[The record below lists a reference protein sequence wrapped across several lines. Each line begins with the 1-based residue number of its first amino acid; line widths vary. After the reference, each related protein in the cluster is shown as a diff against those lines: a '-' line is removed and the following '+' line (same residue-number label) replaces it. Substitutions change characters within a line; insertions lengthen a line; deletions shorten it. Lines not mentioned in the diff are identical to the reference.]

1 MRARP
6 TFSRRHA
13 CRPSWTID
21 ARFARGVLLRV
32 VAYREAPRIRPTN
45 TEWARGLSPDA
56 LSVVFQPIVDL
67 NDGRAFAHEALVRC
81 KDPRYPT
88 PPRLF
93 EAAIEEGACG
103 WLGRSIR
110 DIAFRTCGANKLF
123 VNLHPQELTSRW
135 LVKPDDPIGFHDH
148 QVYLEITEV
157 AAFEQFDL
165 CMGVLKE
172 LCRRTGAFLVVDDFG
187 AGYSNLERVADLAP
201 AVVKLDMALT
211 RDIHDR
217 KSRQII
223 VRHVVGMC
231 TELGSVVVGEG
242 VETLDELKC
251 LRDLGVGYAQ
261 GYLLAR
267 PGAPP
272 PEHQWPLATPASSG
286 AMKARP
292 VPRR

>member
-1 MRARP
+1 ML
-6 TFSRRHA
+6 TLVVSRLPNRSPG
-13 CRPSWTID
+13 RD
-21 ARFARGVLLRV
+21 AESL
-32 VAYREAPRIRPTN
+32 
-45 TEWARGLSPDA
+45 RGLAPED
-56 LSVVFQPIVDL
+56 LSVVFQPIVDMR
-67 NDGRAFAHEALVRC
+67 NGRTFAFEALVRC

-110 DIAFRTCGANKLF
+110 EIAFRTCGDNKLF

-135 LVKPDDPIGFHDH
+135 LVKPDDPIGFHDRP
-148 QVYLEITEV
+148 VYLEITE
-157 AAFEQFDL
+157 ASAFEHFEL

-172 LCRRTGAFLVVDDFG
+172 LCRRTGAYLVVDDFG

-211 RDIHDR
+211 RDIHNR
-217 KSRQII
+217 KARQII

-231 TELGSVVVGEG
+231 TELGAVVVGEG
-242 VETLDELKC
+242 VETIEELHC
-251 LRDLGVGYAQ
+251 LRDLGVCYAQ

-267 PGAPP
+267 PGSPPPQPRWPPSPAPP
-272 PEHQWPLATPASSG
+272 PSSRGTKPPRSRTTKPAI
-286 AMKARP
+286 
-292 VPRR
+292 RR

>member
-1 MRARP
+1 MLA
-6 TFSRRHA
+6 
-13 CRPSWTID
+13 
-21 ARFARGVLLRV
+21 V
-32 VAYREAPRIRPTN
+32 VAYRAPDRVRQTD
-45 TEWARGLSPDA
+45 TEMVRGLSPDD

-67 NDGRAFAHEALVRC
+67 RNGRTFAHEALVRC

-93 EAAIEEGACG
+93 EAAVGEGACG
-103 WLGRSIR
+103 WLGRAIR
-110 DIAFRTCGANKLF
+110 DIAFRTCGDNKIF
-123 VNLHPQELTSRW
+123 VNLHPQELSSRW
-135 LVKPDDPIGFHDH
+135 LVKPDDPIGFHDRP
-148 QVYLEITEV
+148 VYLEITEV
-157 AAFEQFDL
+157 AAFEHFEL
-165 CMGVLKE
+165 CMRVLKE
-172 LCRRTGAFLVVDDFG
+172 LCRRTGASLVVDDFG

-211 RDIHDR
+211 RDIHNR
-217 KSRQII
+217 KARQII

-272 PEHQWPLATPASSG
+272 PAHEWPLAPPSSRATKPPRSRNTKPA
-286 AMKARP
+286 
-292 VPRR
+292 PRK

>member
-1 MRARP
+1 M
-6 TFSRRHA
+6 
-13 CRPSWTID
+13 
-21 ARFARGVLLRV
+21 LRV
-32 VAYREAPRIRPTN
+32 LAYRAPNRVQESN
-45 TEWARGLSPDA
+45 AEWVRGLSPDS
-56 LSVVFQPIVDL
+56 LSVVFQPIVDVRNGGL
-67 NDGRAFAHEALVRC
+67 FAYESLVRC

-93 EAAIEEGACG
+93 EAAVDEGACG
-103 WLGRSIR
+103 WLGRTIR
-110 DIAFRTCGANKLF
+110 DIAFRTCGDNTLF
-123 VNLHPQELTSRW
+123 VNVHPQELSSRW

-148 QVYLEITEV
+148 PVYLEITEV
-157 AAFEQFDL
+157 SAFQHFDL

-172 LCRRTGAFLVVDDFG
+172 LCRRTGASLVVDDFG

-211 RDIHDR
+211 RDIHNR
-217 KSRQII
+217 KARQII

-231 TELGSVVVGEG
+231 TELGAVVVGEG

-267 PGAPP
+267 PGSPP
-272 PEHQWPLATPASSG
+272 PQHDWPLTLPPPARGGRG
-286 AMKARP
+286 AGRGW
-292 VPRR
+292 

>member
-1 MRARP
+1 MP
-6 TFSRRHA
+6 E
-13 CRPSWTID
+13 
-21 ARFARGVLLRV
+21 GLRESNAESV
-32 VAYREAPRIRPTN
+32 RD
-45 TEWARGLSPDA
+45 LSPED

-67 NDGRAFAHEALVRC
+67 KNGRTFAHEALVRC
-81 KDPRYPT
+81 KNPRYPT

-93 EAAIEEGACG
+93 EAAIDEGACG
-103 WLGRSIR
+103 WLGRTIR
-110 DIAFRTCGANKLF
+110 DIAFRTCGDNKLF

-135 LVKPDDPIGFHDH
+135 LVKPDDPIGFHDRP
-148 QVYLEITEV
+148 VYLEITE
-157 AAFEQFDL
+157 ASAFEHFEL

-211 RDIHDR
+211 RDIHNR
-217 KSRQII
+217 KARQII

-231 TELGSVVVGEG
+231 TELGAVVVGEG
-242 VETLDELKC
+242 VEALDELRC

-272 PEHQWPLATPASSG
+272 PQHEWPLGPTSQRGPRSRTTKPA
-286 AMKARP
+286 
-292 VPRR
+292 PRR

>member
-1 MRARP
+1 M
-6 TFSRRHA
+6 
-13 CRPSWTID
+13 I
-21 ARFARGVLLRV
+21 RV
-32 VAYREAPRIRPTN
+32 VAYRAPTRSLPSN
-45 TEWARGLSPDA
+45 AEHVRGLSPED

-67 NDGRAFAHEALVRC
+67 RNGRTFAFEALVRC

-88 PPRLF
+88 PPQLF
-93 EAAIEEGACG
+93 EAAIDEGACG

-110 DIAFRTCGANKLF
+110 DIAFRTCGDNKLF
-123 VNLHPQELTSRW
+123 VNLHPHELSSRW
-135 LVKPDDPIGFHDH
+135 LVKPDDPIGFHDRP
-148 QVYLEITEV
+148 VYLEITE
-157 AAFEQFDL
+157 ASAFEHFEL

-172 LCRRTGAFLVVDDFG
+172 LCRRTGAYLVVDDFG

-211 RDIHDR
+211 RDIHNR

-231 TELGSVVVGEG
+231 TELGAVVVGEG
-242 VETLDELKC
+242 VETLDELRC

-272 PEHQWPLATPASSG
+272 PQHDWPLAPPSQRGS
-286 AMKARP
+286 RP
-292 VPRR
+292 PRSRNTRPSPRR